1 MKISRF
7 VLYILIIAN
16 SIILHACSK
25 TNKIESQIEI
35 FQIENFDSIQ
45 IHSTE
50 FAINLL
56 KNTSKTL
63 TDSNFVIS
71 PITAQL
77 TLSMVGNL
85 MYSDRIC
92 EIFGTENIDK
102 LNNVNKFISDK
113 LTTPMVVDF
122 YGDTLSTPTKLS
134 NSVWFNKPSA
144 HNAKERLQ
152 KYYNADVS
160 QIDLKSNDGISAIKS
175 WFSQA
180 VVEEDIKPSISKT
193 DNTDLMINSVIYFN
207 NQWDGDYHFSTP
219 YKERFLSSRGD
230 QSTDYITA
238 NIQTNYFINDDSESI
253 SLDIPPYKIIFITP
267 IKSPLPMFINNFNSS
282 NLHEIISNATQ
293 HNIKLSI
300 PIFEISNNYSLIPL
314 FQSIGINLKAN
325 ASHPDNTFPLIQ
337 ADQISTIRVDDNGVA
352 AGSVTLFY
360 ITLGLHDFEDTI
372 VLNLNRPFIY
382 FIIEPETQTI
392 LMAGQYT
399 GPEE

>member
-16 SIILHACSK
+16 SIILHACSSN
-25 TNKIESQIEI
+25 TNKIEP
-35 FQIENFDSIQ
+35 QIENFNSIQ

-56 KNTSKTL
+56 KSTSKTL

-71 PITAQL
+71 PFTAQL
-77 TLSMVGNL
+77 TLSMIGNL
-85 MYSDRIC
+85 MYYDRIC

-113 LTTPMVVDF
+113 LTTPLVVDAS
-122 YGDTLSTPTKLS
+122 GDTLSTPTKLS
-134 NSVWFNKPSA
+134 NGVWFNTQMLN
-144 HNAKERLQ
+144 NAKEKLQ
-152 KYYNADVS
+152 KYYNADVN
-160 QIDLKSNDGISAIKS
+160 QVDLTSNNGSKVIQS
-175 WFSQA
+175 WLSQA
-180 VVEEDIKPSISKT
+180 VVEENIRPSISKT
-193 DNTDLMINSVIYFN
+193 DNTDLMISSVIYLN

-219 YKERFLSSRGD
+219 YKERFLSPRGD
-230 QSTDYITA
+230 QNTDYITA
-238 NIQTNYFINDDSESI
+238 NIQTNYFINDDSENI
-253 SLDIPPYKIIFITP
+253 LLDIPPYKIIFIKP
-267 IKSPLPMFINNFNSS
+267 IESSLPIFINNFNTSD
-282 NLHEIISNATQ
+282 LQEIISNATQ

-300 PIFEISNNYSLIPL
+300 PVFEISSNYSLIPL
-314 FQSIGINLKAN
+314 FQSIGINFKAN
-325 ASHPDNTFPLIQ
+325 DSHSDNTYPLIQ

-360 ITLGLHDFEDTI
+360 ITFGLQDFENPI

-382 FIIEPETQTI
+382 FIIEPETQAI